1 MLQILKFKKIFIVE
15 LSLILITIEFDDIT
29 KHKITNTY
37 YNFKTIQ
44 IFKEIM
50 CKKMKLDKSYY
61 LYLIF

>member
-29 KHKITNTY
+29 KHKISNTY

-44 IFKEIM
+44 IFKEN
-50 CKKMKLDKSYY
+50 YV
-61 LYLIF
+61 